1 MLIMGGLFS
10 ASCDDPISE
19 PESIPVTGVSLS
31 HSSIVLAEDDEMILT
46 ATVSPSDASN
56 KKITWRSSDNSVVSV
71 TDGKVTACKVG
82 TATITVITDDGG
94 KSAKCQVTVVPKT
107 VPVTSVSLDK
117 TSIEIEEG
125 YSETLTAAIHPDNAT
140 NKKLNWTSSDK
151 SVAIVSDGKVV
162 AQKAGTATITVTT
175 EDGNKTA
182 TCEVTVIPRT
192 VPVWEIVLDK
202 NSVEMVVGDDLTL
215 TVTVTPE
222 NATDKTVTW
231 SSSNS
236 NVAKVED
243 GTVTAL
249 SVGNAVIT
257 AQCGSVKAEC
267 FVTVNPVEASSVT
280 LDRTSA
286 TLTIGETFTLTA
298 TVFPE
303 NTTDKTI
310 IWSSSDFN
318 VAKVENGKVTA
329 LSVGNAVITAQ
340 CGSVKAECYVTVN
353 PIEVSSITLD
363 RTSATL
369 SAGEAFTLTATV
381 TPENATDKT
390 IIWSSSDSNIAK
402 VEDGTVTA
410 LSVGNAVITAQCG
423 SVKAEC
429 SVTVNPIEAS
439 SITLDRTSATLSAGE
454 AFTLMATVT
463 PENATYKTIIWSSSD
478 SNVAKVENGQVTA
491 MSVGNAVI
499 TAQCGSVKAEC
510 FVTVNPVEVSSIIL
524 DRMSATLSAGET
536 LTLTATVTPDNAT
549 DKTVT
554 WSSSNNNVATVVD
567 GTITAVSVGKAT
579 ITVRTNNGLSSSCQ
593 IDVIK
598 RPASGGSEGTGEIE
612 W

>member
-1 MLIMGGLFS
+1 MNKVICRYLALCMLIMGGLFS

-46 ATVSPSDASN
+46 ATVNPSDASN
-56 KKITWRSSDNSVVSV
+56 RKITWRSSDNSVVSV
-71 TDGKVTACKVG
+71 TDGKVTAYKPG

-107 VPVTSVSLDK
+107 VPVTSVSLDR

-151 SVAIVSDGKVV
+151 SVAIVADGKVA
-162 AQKAGTATITVTT
+162 AQKAGTAIISVTT

-182 TCEVTVIPRT
+182 TCEVTVTHRT
-192 VPVWEIVLDK
+192 IHVWEVVLDK

-267 FVTVNPVEASSVT
+267 FVTVNPVE
-280 LDRTSA
+280 
-286 TLTIGETFTLTA
+286 
-298 TVFPE
+298 
-303 NTTDKTI
+303 
-310 IWSSSDFN
+310 
-318 VAKVENGKVTA
+318 
-329 LSVGNAVITAQ
+329 
-340 CGSVKAECYVTVN
+340 
-353 PIEVSSITLD
+353 
-363 RTSATL
+363 
-369 SAGEAFTLTATV
+369 
-381 TPENATDKT
+381 
-390 IIWSSSDSNIAK
+390 
-402 VEDGTVTA
+402 
-410 LSVGNAVITAQCG
+410 
-423 SVKAEC
+423 
-429 SVTVNPIEAS
+429 
-439 SITLDRTSATLSAGE
+439 
-454 AFTLMATVT
+454 
-463 PENATYKTIIWSSSD
+463 
-478 SNVAKVENGQVTA
+478 
-491 MSVGNAVI
+491 
-499 TAQCGSVKAEC
+499 
-510 FVTVNPVEVSSIIL
+510 VSSIIL
-524 DRMSATLSAGET
+524 DRTSATLSAGET

-567 GTITAVSVGKAT
+567 GTITAVSVGKA
-579 ITVRTNNGLSSSCQ
+579 IVTVRTNNGLSSSCQ

>member
-46 ATVSPSDASN
+46 ATVNPSDASN

-107 VPVTSVSLDK
+107 VPVTSVSLDR

-182 TCEVTVIPRT
+182 TCEVTVTHRT
-192 VPVWEIVLDK
+192 IHVWEVVFDK
-202 NSVEMVVGDDLTL
+202 NSVEMVVGDDLAL

-231 SSSNS
+231 SSSNT
-236 NVAKVED
+236 NVAKVEN
-243 GTVTAL
+243 GKVTAM

-286 TLTIGETFTLTA
+286 TLIIGETFTLTA

-310 IWSSSDFN
+310 IWSSSDSN

-410 LSVGNAVITAQCG
+410 LSVGNAVIIAQCG

-439 SITLDRTSATLSAGE
+439 SITLDRT
-454 AFTLMATVT
+454 
-463 PENATYKTIIWSSSD
+463 
-478 SNVAKVENGQVTA
+478 
-491 MSVGNAVI
+491 
-499 TAQCGSVKAEC
+499 
-510 FVTVNPVEVSSIIL
+510 
-524 DRMSATLSAGET
+524 SATLSAGET

-579 ITVRTNNGLSSSCQ
+579 VTVRTNNGLSSSCQ